1 GEPKEPNGS
10 ALFGIYPAFASAEET
25 ADMRKAYADGI
36 AWGDAKQALF
46 ERIDSEV
53 APLRERYEGLIAN
66 PARIEQQL
74 RDGARRLRERHATP
88 FLRELR
94 HAVGLRDLS
103 TATAGDAQAARS
115 PKTVLPTFKQYRES
129 DGRFHFKLVEGDRL
143 LLVSRGFDSPKDA
156 GQRVAALK
164 RDGFAGAG
172 DDVVLGEGVA
182 GDDVARAL
190 DALRAAEEAKA

>member
-1 GEPKEPNGS
+1 
-10 ALFGIYPAFASAEET
+10 
-25 ADMRKAYADGI
+25 
-36 AWGDAKQALF
+36 
-46 ERIDSEV
+46 
-53 APLRERYEGLIAN
+53 
-66 PARIEQQL
+66 
-74 RDGARRLRERHATP
+74 
-88 FLRELR
+88 LR

-103 TATAGDAQAARS
+103 TATAGEQVARS
-115 PKTVLPTFKQYRES
+115 PKAVLPTFKQYRES

-172 DDVVLGEGVA
+172 ADVVLGEGVA